1 MTSLSGQENWK
12 EANHPASPHGFQG
25 AVHDALGV
33 FSPALGS
40 DHVSS
45 LPAAVV
51 TSTVSSGY
59 GGGSGIGSG
68 SLGLGGGS
76 GYSFTSSGGHSLGGS
91 SFSSSSSRGLGGSS
105 SSVKFV
111 STTSSS
117 RKSYKH

>member
-1 MTSLSGQENWK
+1 MGGKLERGKPPIPTPWISGSC
-12 EANHPASPHGFQG
+12 PRCPRC
-25 AVHDALGV
+25 

-40 DHVSS
+40 DCVSS

-59 GGGSGIGSG
+59 GGGSSIGSG

-76 GYSFTSSGGHSLGGS
+76 GYSSTSGGHSLGGS
-91 SFSSSSSRGLGGSS
+91 SFSNSSSRGLGGSGS
-105 SSVKFV
+105 SIKFV
-111 STTSSS
+111 STMSSS